1 MVSWETLKLG
11 WQEREPSPLLKAKM
25 MANLGECTLLLF
37 EKEHTIVPQNEVPK
51 IAEIR

>member
-1 MVSWETLKLG
+1 MGNIKVRA
-11 WQEREPSPLLKAKM
+11 ERKGAKKPILKAKM
-25 MANLGECTLLLF
+25 MANLGECTLLLL